1 MLAGLIGFVFLVLSS
16 FSHGFITL
24 YVYETSNC
32 VGLPVYAYVNVE
44 NACVAGTKTSCNP
57 STGTFTATQY
67 NDSTCEGNVSSTRVG
82 STGCNNFVGKGSYAI
97 ACSPNIVLSPD
108 LYIKLTFYSNNNSC
122 NNSDITSYAYVP
134 SGKCTSVGTWTSFF
148 AFANSS
154 IIELQTFAN
163 GLCDPNGTVD
173 TSIYILGCNSQVGVS
188 ATSVN
193 VTATPSNSSP
203 LATKWKRILIIVFS
217 IVGGLALFILIVY
230 LYYACSAKK
239 NRMKAGVTV
248 RT

>member
-1 MLAGLIGFVFLVLSS
+1 MLTGLITFVFLILSS
-16 FSHGFITL
+16 FSHAFITL

-32 VGLPVYAYVNVE
+32 VGLPVYAYVNIE
-44 NACVAGTKTSCNP
+44 NACVAGTKTSCNA
-57 STGTFTATQY
+57 SAGTFTATQY

-82 STGCNNFVGKGSYAI
+82 STGCNNFAGKGSYAI

-108 LYIKLTFYSNNNSC
+108 LYIKLTFYSNNNSSC

-134 SGKCTSVGTWTSFF
+134 AGKCTSVGTWTSFF

-163 GLCDPNGTVD
+163 GLCDANGTID

-193 VTATPSNSSP
+193 VTATPSPTFTPTPSNSP
-203 LATKWKRILIIVFS
+203 LQPNGKGFS
-217 IVGGLALFILIVY
+217 LLFFPLWEV
-230 LYYACSAKK
+230 
-239 NRMKAGVTV
+239 
-248 RT
+248 